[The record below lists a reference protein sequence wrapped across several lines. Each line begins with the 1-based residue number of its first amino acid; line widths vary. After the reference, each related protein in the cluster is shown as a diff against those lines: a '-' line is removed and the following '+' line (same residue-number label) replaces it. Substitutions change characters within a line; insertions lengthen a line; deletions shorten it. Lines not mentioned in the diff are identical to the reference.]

1 MATEGVL
8 ERPTGAMKA
17 IRIFLADDHSVLRD
31 GLRALLNRE
40 LDIEVIGEAVDGEE
54 CVRQSVLLQ
63 PNVILLDINM
73 PRCNGLEAL
82 ARLRRLVP
90 ASRVLVLTMHDDVD
104 YLRQV
109 LASGGAG
116 YILKEAA
123 SDELLM
129 AIRAVFGG
137 GIWLHPRHARA
148 LADPPPAPL
157 TQTASLPEP
166 RSGARELLSE
176 REIQVLR
183 LMALGN
189 RNSEIAETLHLSV
202 KTVETYKARI
212 MQKLDLS
219 SRTALVRKAL
229 EWELLDSE

>member
-1 MATEGVL
+1 
-8 ERPTGAMKA
+8 MKP

-40 LDIEVIGEAVDGEE
+40 RDMEVVGEAVDGEE
-54 CVRQSVLLQ
+54 CVRQAVLIQ
-63 PNVILLDINM
+63 PDVILLDINM

-82 ARLRRLVP
+82 GRLRQLLP
-90 ASRVLVLTMHDDVD
+90 AGRVLVLTMHDDVD

-109 LASGGAG
+109 LALGGSG

-123 SDELLM
+123 GDELLA
-129 AIRAVFGG
+129 AIRAVYGG
-137 GIWLHPRHARA
+137 GIYLHPRHAQA
-148 LADPPPAPL
+148 LA
-157 TQTASLPEP
+157 EP
-166 RSGARELLSE
+166 RPALSTPLRPDTRSEAQALLSE

-189 RNSEIAETLHLSV
+189 RNSEIAETLHISV

-229 EWELLDSE
+229 EWGLLDAE

>member
-1 MATEGVL
+1 
-8 ERPTGAMKA
+8 MKP
-17 IRIFLADDHSVLRD
+17 IRIFLADDHSVMRD
-31 GLRALLNRE
+31 GLRALLGRE
-40 LDIEVIGEAVDGEE
+40 SDLEVVGEAVDGEE
-54 CVRQSVLLQ
+54 CVRQCALLQ
-63 PNVILLDINM
+63 PNVVLLDINM

-82 ARLRRLVP
+82 TRLRQVAP

-104 YLRQV
+104 YMRQV

-123 SDELLM
+123 INELLA
-129 AIRAVFGG
+129 AIRAVQNG
-137 GIWLHPRHARA
+137 GIYLHPRHAQA
-148 LADPPPAPL
+148 LAEPHPDVSAAPAPE
-157 TQTASLPEP
+157 QRAN
-166 RSGARELLSE
+166 AAAHELLSE
-176 REIQVLR
+176 REVQVLR

-189 RNSEIAETLHLSV
+189 RNSEIAETLHISV

-229 EWELLDSE
+229 EWGLLDAE